1 MAKRNIYFVAIVVIF
16 GVLARVQCNDLI
28 QSDQNPLAL
37 DQDHNNNE
45 QRKIAHLFEDLI
57 NIIDSEKKNHDSE
70 LEKIITSKRGYKNS
84 NRRHH
89 LSRWDIGFGKRD
101 APTSFFESLFD
112 GKLSK
117 KFDRGQQIWDVA
129 YGK

>member
-1 MAKRNIYFVAIVVIF
+1 MMLTKSNLFLASLVIF
-16 GVLARVQCNDLI
+16 GVFSRVHSNVLIPSEQNHLTLEQGPNNDVQKKMNEMFDVIFNMIDL
-28 QSDQNPLAL
+28 QNKNQGL
-37 DQDHNNNE
+37 D
-45 QRKIAHLFEDLI
+45 KI
-57 NIIDSEKKNHDSE
+57 NTEK
-70 LEKIITSKRGYKNS
+70 RAYRNS

-101 APTSFFESLFD
+101 APSSFFESLFD

-117 KFDRGQQIWDVA
+117 KYDRGQQIWDVA